1 MTRGPGGSPW
11 RRGHAFRRRG
21 RKRIGSTV
29 FVTLPR
35 TGTHVRM
42 HLTMQEHERDGVRV
56 IAVLGEI
63 DIASAPQLSTRL
75 NVAVRCTSG
84 GVVVDLSGVEF
95 IDSTGIAVLLN
106 ALRRMTRAR
115 RRLALVCAPGP
126 VMRALRTARLDT
138 TFTVRESVREAVRA
152 ALPQVPRSAV
162 A

>member
-1 MTRGPGGSPW
+1 
-11 RRGHAFRRRG
+11 
-21 RKRIGSTV
+21 
-29 FVTLPR
+29 
-35 TGTHVRM
+35 
-42 HLTMQEHERDGVRV
+42 MQEHERDGVRV
-56 IAVLGEI
+56 IAVVGEI

-75 NVAVRCTSG
+75 NVAVRCTSS

-115 RRLALVCAPGP
+115 RRLALVCPQGP
-126 VMRALRTARLDT
+126 VLRALRTARLDS
-138 TFTVRESVREAVRA
+138 TFTVRDSVQEAVRA